1 MGKKPADN
9 MPKGKNLANCTPK
22 EFAVQTRLIKHAV
35 EKWLTETDVMK
46 IRQTKP
52 VIPEGA
58 TDEEVAKLMRE
69 QATKNLSAMFDAVMD
84 EHPDETVELLGL
96 LCFVPPAEVDNYPM
110 SYYMDSIGELL
121 SEQSVW
127 NFFTSLLLA
136 ARRLGITQA

>member
-1 MGKKPADN
+1 M
-9 MPKGKNLANCTPK
+9 GKNLANCTPK

-35 EKWLTETDVMK
+35 EKWLTETEVIK

-58 TDEEVAKLMRE
+58 TDEEISKLMQA
-69 QATKNLSAMFDAVMD
+69 QATKNLSAMFDSIMD

-96 LCFVPPAEVDNYPM
+96 LCFVPPEEVDNYPM
-110 SYYMDSIGELL
+110 TYYMDSIGELL

>member
-1 MGKKPADN
+1 M
-9 MPKGKNLANCTPK
+9 GKNLANCTPT

-35 EKWLTETDVMK
+35 ENWLTETDVIK
-46 IRQTKP
+46 IRQRMP

-58 TDEEVAKLMRE
+58 TEEETAKLMQE
-69 QATKNLSAMFDAVMD
+69 QATKNLSAMFDSIMD
-84 EHPDETVELLGL
+84 DHPQETVQLLGL
-96 LCFVPPAEVDNYPM
+96 LCFVPVAEVDNYPM
-110 SYYMDSIGELL
+110 TYYMDSIGELL